1 MSDYAAFLSRKAVT
15 APLRGL
21 ANVPGLAPHLFP
33 FQRECVEFGIRA
45 GSWGLFLDTGLG
57 KTACELE
64 WCRHAA
70 EASNGMALILTPLAV
85 ARQIEREGLRWG
97 YPVRVIREQ
106 SDAREGINVCNY
118 DRLDHLTVDS
128 FGAVALDE
136 SSILKSMMGAKS
148 KALRAQFAGHRWR
161 MSATATPAPNDHM
174 ELGQQCEFLGVMP
187 SADMLVRWFIN
198 DSADTG
204 TWRLKGHAV
213 ADFWRWVASWAR
225 VAGHPRD
232 LGDDM
237 PGFDL
242 PELRV
247 IRHHVESGA
256 EFTGSLFG
264 PEDVSATNLHA
275 IKRETA
281 EVRARKVADLVEYTA
296 EPWVVWVDTDYEADA
311 LMRLIGETVDVA
323 EVRGSHPVEW
333 KERALS
339 GFDDGTVRVL
349 VTKPSICGFGLNWQ
363 HCANVAFMG
372 RSFSY
377 ESWYQA
383 VRRCWRFGQQ
393 RQVEVHLVVAEGE
406 DQIGRVIDRKAS
418 DHVRM
423 KAAMVAA
430 MREAMQGPAAQRVAY
445 NPTHEGRLPR
455 WMVA

>member
-1 MSDYAAFLSRKAVT
+1 MSDAYEDFLSRKAIA

-21 ANVPGLAPHLFP
+21 TTVPGLATHLFP
-33 FQRECVEFGIRA
+33 FQRACVEFAIRA

-64 WCRHAA
+64 WCQHAS

-106 SDAREGINVCNY
+106 SEAREGINVCNY
-118 DRLDHLTVDS
+118 DRLDHLDVS
-128 FGAVALDE
+128 AFGAVALDE
-136 SSILKSMMGAKS
+136 SSILKSLTGAKS
-148 KALRAQFAGHRWR
+148 RALRAKFAGHRWR

-247 IRHHVESGA
+247 QRDKPFAKA
-256 EFTGSLFG
+256 EEL
-264 PEDVSATNLHA
+264 AA
-275 IKRETA
+275 A
-281 EVRARKVADLVEYTA
+281 RAAG
-296 EPWVVWVDTDYEADA
+296 ADA
-311 LMRLIGETVDVA
+311 FLLK
-323 EVRGSHPVEW
+323 PVSP
-333 KERALS
+333 RTLATALLAATS
-339 GFDDGTVRVL
+339 
-349 VTKPSICGFGLNWQ
+349 PS
-363 HCANVAFMG
+363 
-372 RSFSY
+372 
-377 ESWYQA
+377 
-383 VRRCWRFGQQ
+383 
-393 RQVEVHLVVAEGE
+393 
-406 DQIGRVIDRKAS
+406 
-418 DHVRM
+418 
-423 KAAMVAA
+423 AAA
-430 MREAMQGPAAQRVAY
+430 
-445 NPTHEGRLPR
+445 T
-455 WMVA
+455 